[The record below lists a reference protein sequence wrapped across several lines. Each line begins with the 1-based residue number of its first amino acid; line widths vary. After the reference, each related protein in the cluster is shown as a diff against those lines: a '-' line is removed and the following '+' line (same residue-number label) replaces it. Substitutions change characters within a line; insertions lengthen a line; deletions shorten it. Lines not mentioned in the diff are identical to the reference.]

1 MSEGVFAVIAAV
13 LGALLGGVGV
23 AFAGLRTERS
33 RARAEVDRQRLEAL
47 RIISSDFVAGVLE
60 VRELSW
66 ELKKTGQ
73 SPIVLNRI
81 KRRKLIQQIGEQ
93 QTAAFSL
100 YQQLRLL
107 SNSLALQE
115 AARYSLRHVW
125 AVWKLAE
132 DGIDPRRQDYD
143 EPPGKRLDNCLEEFY
158 REVRRELQLESADAI
173 YPEPTE

>member
-1 MSEGVFAVIAAV
+1 
-13 LGALLGGVGV
+13 
-23 AFAGLRTERS
+23 
-33 RARAEVDRQRLEAL
+33 
-47 RIISSDFVAGVLE
+47 
-60 VRELSW
+60 
-66 ELKKTGQ
+66 
-73 SPIVLNRI
+73 VLNRI